1 MGNILGNDSGRQPRI
16 FEPYG
21 KEDLKAD
28 LLVARARLEKVRGK
42 AQTDEQIRDIQ
53 VLESVINDIDP
64 KNMFAVVDVTT
75 FEGPDEIQQLMENLF
90 EELRK
95 IEKELRIMLANQ
107 ELNTWI
113 KKPVWN
119 SKETRYIE
127 RWVNTAVSEPS
138 LKTYEIRLLI
148 RQISNIPTDD
158 IKGLPPDEMRF
169 WTAGLPP
176 NEMRFWIKEILKIPT
191 DKIENTDIRKEI
203 RAEDEEN
210 EKSIPGYGL
219 GGFS

>member
-1 MGNILGNDSGRQPRI
+1 M
-16 FEPYG
+16 
-21 KEDLKAD
+21 
-28 LLVARARLEKVRGK
+28 RGK

-191 DKIENTDIRKEI
+191 DKVENPAVRKMMKKEDATDMQ
-203 RAEDEEN
+203 EN
-210 EKSIPGYGL
+210 IQVDTER
-219 GGFS
+219 GGFVRE